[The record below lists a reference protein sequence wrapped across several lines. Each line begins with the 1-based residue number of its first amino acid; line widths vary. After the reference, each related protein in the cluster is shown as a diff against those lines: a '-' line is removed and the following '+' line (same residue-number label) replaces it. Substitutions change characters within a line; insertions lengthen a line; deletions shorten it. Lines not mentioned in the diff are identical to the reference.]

1 MALASTADAPT
12 PEKEYTAWRNRIDS
26 SKKRLKDWHKE
37 GESIVKRYRGGNAKR
52 NSFNILWANTE
63 TLRPALYN
71 SVPRPDVRRR
81 FRDADTLGKV
91 AAQAMERGLEV
102 AVDGYAFDCVMKQSV
117 LDMLLPGQGVARVR
131 YIPSL
136 RQVGDVAQT
145 GMESAET
152 EGSHEAFEG
161 QYEELEYEQ
170 VAIEHVDWRDFVW
183 GYCKTWADC
192 PWQAFRHDLTKED
205 VSKQFGEDVAKE
217 LTFER
222 APESDNDDGKRP
234 EGADEDKT
242 AEFWEVWDKEAKRVF
257 FVAQGVRRLIY
268 PVDNASGEPPIE
280 FDDFFPVPE
289 PLRAIEDTES
299 TEPTP
304 LWQLY
309 KEQAEELDRI
319 SMRINKVVSGLKL
332 RGVYDS
338 TMTELSDVM
347 TGEDN
352 ALIGV
357 TNAAHMR
364 AAGGIA
370 KGIWWMPV
378 EQGALVLRELYA
390 AREACKQAIYELT
403 GISDV
408 SRGQTNPNET
418 LGAQELKANYGS
430 QRVKRLQRDVQ
441 RYARDLIR
449 KMATVIGDKFQP
461 ETLQAMTG
469 IRLPTGEQK
478 QAAQFALQQA
488 QMTQQP
494 PPPGA
499 QETLQLPTWDDVV
512 AVLRN
517 DMQRQYRIDVETDST
532 VQASIQ
538 SDMQGLS
545 QVLQGLGT
553 FWQMA
558 APMVQGQVLP
568 VDAVKSIS
576 LAICRRA
583 RLGLEVEDAIDKMQ
597 PPPPPQPDPAQQM
610 EMQAKKAEG
619 EQRMKEGEMKMRAMQ
634 EKAQAENA
642 RTSVDMEAARM
653 DQEYNRENHQMRMA
667 ELAAKMQMSAMSGM
681 EALGNA

>member
-1 MALASTADAPT
+1 MTDAPT
-12 PEKEYTAWRNRIDS
+12 PEREFQTWKNRVDS
-26 SKKRLKDWHKE
+26 AKKRLKDWHKE
-37 GESIVKRYRGGNAKR
+37 GESVWKRYRGAAAKK

-91 AAQAMERGLEV
+91 ASQAMERGLEV
-102 AVDGYAFDCVMKQSV
+102 AVDGYSFDCVMKSAV
-117 LDMLLPGQGVARVR
+117 LDLLLPGQGLARVR

-136 RQVGDVAQT
+136 RQVGDVMQT
-145 GMESAET
+145 GMEEAET
-152 EGSHEAFEG
+152 ERSHEAFEG

-205 VSKQFGEDVAKE
+205 VRKQFGDDIAKQ

-222 APESDNDDGKRP
+222 SPQSDSDDSKRP
-234 EGADEDKT
+234 EGEDEDKT

-257 FVAQGVRRLIY
+257 FLTAGVRQLIF
-268 PVDNASGEPPIE
+268 PKDNPEGEPPIE
-280 FDDFFPVPE
+280 FEGFFCVPE
-289 PLRAIEDTES
+289 PLRAVEDSET

-319 SMRINKVVSGLKL
+319 SLRINKIVSGLKL
-332 RGVYDS
+332 RGVYDA
-338 TMTELSDVM
+338 TMTELGDLM
-347 TGEDN
+347 DGEDN
-352 ALIGV
+352 HLIGV

-370 KGIWWMPV
+370 KGIWWMPT
-378 EQGALVLRELYA
+378 EQAAMVLRELYV
-390 AREACKQAIYELT
+390 AREACKVTIYELT

-418 LGAQELKANYGS
+418 LGAQELKANFGS
-430 QRVKRLQRDVQ
+430 QRVKRLQREVQ
-441 RYARDLIR
+441 RFARDLIR
-449 KMATVIGDKFQP
+449 MMATVIGDKFQS

-478 QAAQFALQQA
+478 QAAQMALQQA
-488 QMTQQP
+488 QMSQQP

-512 AVLRN
+512 AVLRD
-517 DMQRQYRIDVETDST
+517 DMARQYRIDVETDST

-545 QVLQGLGT
+545 QVLQGLGS

-558 APMVQGQVLP
+558 APMVQASVLP
-568 VDAVKSIS
+568 VDAVKAIS

-597 PPPPPQPDPAQQM
+597 PPPPPQPNPMQQQEMEAQ
-610 EMQAKKAEG
+610 KAER
-619 EQRMKEGEMKMRAMQ
+619 EFKMKESEMKMRAMQ
-634 EKAQAENA
+634 EKSQAENA
-642 RTSVDMEAARM
+642 RTAVDMEAAQM
-653 DQEYNRENHQMRMA
+653 DQQFNRENHRMRMA
-667 ELAAKMQMSAMSGM
+667 ELAAKMGAGAITGMGAM
-681 EALGNA
+681 GNA